1 MKTYEKFLE
10 YYDEIVRGMNS
21 SLEDEIDFLKYDVIE
36 NYLSETKNILEL
48 ACGTGTVAKELI
60 KSGFSYTGLDI
71 NQNMLAKAEKNL
83 NSLNKGN
90 TDGFKLILG
99 DMTNFD
105 LKKEFD
111 LILCNYNS
119 ICHLLS
125 WEDWQKFFKNSYNHL
140 KKGGLLVFDINTI
153 FEFENITRDFAQ
165 FYNFGENTVC
175 LEMFKKGKVYEWLIK
190 IFEKQD
196 SGDYKL
202 FEEVVREVSFPINAI
217 KKELQKNNF
226 EILEIIDYHYGQ
238 LTDQSER
245 VYFICKKK

>member
-10 YYDEIVRGMNS
+10 YYDEIVRWMNS
-21 SLEDEIDFLKYDVIE
+21 SLEDEIDFLKFDVIE
-36 NYLSETKNILEL
+36 NYLPETKNILEL
-48 ACGTGTVAKELI
+48 ACWTWTVAKELI
-60 KSGFSYTGLDI
+60 KSGFSYTWLDI

-83 NSLNKGN
+83 NSLNKG
-90 TDGFKLILG
+90 DKRGYKLILW

-111 LILCNYNS
+111 LVLCNYNS

-140 KKGGLLVFDINTI
+140 KKWWLLVFDINTI

-165 FYNFGENTVC
+165 FYNFWENTVC
-175 LEMFKKGKVYEWLIK
+175 LEMFKKWKVYEWLIK

-196 SGDYKL
+196 SWDYKL
-202 FEEVVREVSFPINAI
+202 FEEIVREISFPINTI

-226 EILEIIDYHYGQ
+226 EILEIIDYHYWQ